1 MTVSNKP
8 KKSIIKKIGIA
19 VLIAFVGFLTLRYF
33 VSKDKNGI
41 DKNVQGKEVAKQETK
56 YQSYLTASNEAINKL
71 TPEQKAKRE
80 EIYANL
86 KATSTYKLLVDSIIV
101 SMDFM
106 PTLNAIANGILYFD
120 KNGFSME
127 NDIAVRVKADTD
139 GNDKF
144 KFVSLVCA
152 LAANTNG
159 GVPKEIIDLFERY
172 ENSFRMANEKGV
184 FVNADGKQSTI
195 KYDYDLAAFFA
206 MIDPKNPKVL
216 DAVYDGKQKGLSKW
230 SGTKNAIYPYLTSKA
245 EYMAYVKQVYP
256 ESPYLLKVDFEVTAN
271 ELYSIYNAN
280 EVAADEKF
288 KGRKIAVTGIVDDI
302 SKDFTGDAKVIL
314 ETGVLQTINCNFG
327 ENIKAISKLTK
338 GTKVTIIGN
347 CEGFIVKQVVLDNC
361 ELWD

>member
-1 MTVSNKP
+1 
-8 KKSIIKKIGIA
+8 
-19 VLIAFVGFLTLRYF
+19 
-33 VSKDKNGI
+33 
-41 DKNVQGKEVAKQETK
+41 
-56 YQSYLTASNEAINKL
+56 
-71 TPEQKAKRE
+71 
-80 EIYANL
+80 
-86 KATSTYKLLVDSIIV
+86 
-101 SMDFM
+101 
-106 PTLNAIANGILYFD
+106 
-120 KNGFSME
+120 
-127 NDIAVRVKADTD
+127 
-139 GNDKF
+139 
-144 KFVSLVCA
+144 
-152 LAANTNG
+152 
-159 GVPKEIIDLFERY
+159 
-172 ENSFRMANEKGV
+172 
-184 FVNADGKQSTI
+184 
-195 KYDYDLAAFFA
+195 
-206 MIDPKNPKVL
+206 L
-216 DAVYDGKQKGLSKW
+216 DALYDGKQKGLSKW